1 MTTSEDLAND
11 LALAQACI
19 DGDPL
24 AQRRF
29 VARFGGMIDGAVAR
43 WRVPPA
49 DRADVRQA
57 LLERVLV
64 DGDDRPAKLR
74 SYRGTAPLS
83 AWLRVC
89 VLREVL
95 TLARRRRAASEV
107 PVRDCEL
114 GMRDTPELRLVVNE
128 RRERFA
134 LAFETALRELEPRE
148 RNLLRHRVLHRLDQE
163 QIAALYGVHRVT
175 VARWFMRMRD
185 KLRDTTRRAVEHTD
199 VLGSG
204 IDVQLGCLLGGEAE
218 LEPTG

>member
-1 MTTSEDLAND
+1 MTTVEELAED
-11 LALAQACI
+11 LALARACI
-19 DGDPL
+19 EGDAH
-24 AQRRF
+24 AQRTF
-29 VARFGGMIDGAVAR
+29 VERYAGMIDGAMARLHVAP
-43 WRVPPA
+43 V
-49 DRADVRQA
+49 DRADVRQT

-64 DGDDRPAKLR
+64 DADDRPAKLR
-74 SYRGTAPLS
+74 SYRGTAPLG

-95 TLARRRRAASEV
+95 TLARRRRAAIEV

-114 GMRDTPELRLVVNE
+114 AIGDTPERHLVVHE

-134 LAFETALRELEPRE
+134 LAFESALRELEPRE

-204 IDVQLGCLLGGEAE
+204 VDVQLGRLLGGQAE